1 MDITRPM
8 LNEDKKYAQ
17 VRWSVL
23 DIMEDYDVTEKEA
36 EEFLINNQRYLQDA
50 MVEAGWRVIED
61 SAEQDGLKRIQK

>member
-1 MDITRPM
+1 M

-23 DIMEDYDVTEKEA
+23 DVMEYYDVTEKEA

-61 SAEQDGLKRIQK
+61 SAEQDGLKRIQN

>member
-8 LNEDKKYAQ
+8 LNKDKKYAQ

-23 DIMEDYDVTEKEA
+23 DIMEDYDVTEEEA

-50 MVEAGWRVIED
+50 MIEAGWRVIED
-61 SAEQDGLKRIQK
+61 SAEMDGLKKIKK